1 MSDQLELDV
10 HEAIATITLNRPERL
25 NAFTMEMIDA
35 WAAALGECRVN
46 DAVRAVVVTGAGRA
60 FCSGGDVDMLR
71 ELRGAASPAR
81 KAELW
86 EHIHRVPLA
95 LEDLSKPVIVA
106 VNGPATGAGM
116 DMALMGDIRFA
127 AESARFAETYIKIG
141 LVPGDGGSY
150 YLPRLVGTAKALE
163 LFWSGDFVDA
173 NEALRLGIVNR
184 VVPDAELMETTYAF
198 AGKVA
203 RAPRHAVEMT
213 KRAVYQSMR
222 LDLRTSLD
230 LISSHYGVVTATE
243 EHKTKLETF
252 LKRSEERG

>member
-1 MSDQLELDV
+1 MHPHLRLDV
-10 HEAIATITLNRPERL
+10 HDRVATLTLDRPDRL
-25 NAFTMEMIDA
+25 NAFTLDMIDA
-35 WAAALGECRVN
+35 WAGVIERCRT
-46 DAVRAVVVTGAGRA
+46 DDEVRVVIVTGSGRA
-60 FCSGGDVDMLR
+60 FCSGGDVEMLR
-71 ELRGAASPAR
+71 ELRSGASPAR
-81 KAELW
+81 KSELW
-86 EHIHRVPLA
+86 DHIHRIPLA

-106 VNGPATGAGM
+106 VNGAATGAGM

-141 LVPGDGGSY
+141 LVPGDGGAW

-173 NEALRLGIVNR
+173 REALRLGIVNR
-184 VVPDAELMETTYAF
+184 VVPDADLMEITREF
-198 AGKVA
+198 AVRIA
-203 RAPRHAVEMT
+203 QAPPLAVQMT

-243 EHKTKLETF
+243 EHEARIGRF
-252 LKRSEERG
+252 LKRDAGRR